1 MDKWDIYEVPD
12 TGRRGEPRP
21 GCAGPCMYCWGQCMI
36 NSDAAFRELFM
47 ENGCESESFAPTS
60 NSK

>member
-1 MDKWDIYEVPD
+1 MDKWNIYEVPD
-12 TGRRGEPRP
+12 TGRRGEPRR
-21 GCAGPCMYCWGQCMI
+21 GCDCVQCWGQCMI

-60 NSK
+60 TSE